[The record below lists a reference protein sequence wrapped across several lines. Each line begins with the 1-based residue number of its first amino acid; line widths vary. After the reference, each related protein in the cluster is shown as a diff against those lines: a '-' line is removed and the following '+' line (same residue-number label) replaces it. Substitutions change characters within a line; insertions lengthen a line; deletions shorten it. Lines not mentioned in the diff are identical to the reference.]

1 MNPLVTLGL
10 PTVDEDLARF
20 EPLLAESV
28 VIGDS
33 YLDQVTTHLIRAGG
47 KRLRPLL
54 AIASATGGSREASQD
69 DLLGGIAL
77 ELMHLAS
84 LYHDDVMDEAE
95 IRRNVDSVNA
105 RFGNVVAIV
114 AGDYLM
120 ARSAAIAADLGTE
133 VAGLLARTLAWLTR
147 GQVSEVRT
155 AFDVSRTVD
164 DYVEAIGG
172 KTATLMASSCR
183 VGALTAGRTPEVA
196 EALGAFGHAFG
207 MVFQIRDD
215 LLDLVAVDGQLGKP
229 TGQDLGE
236 GIYTLPVLVALDDGT
251 VGDELRSILGKP
263 LDEPEREKARCLVV
277 GTEGIELAMR
287 EGERWAAIARDHPRG
302 DPRDPAARGVRRARD
317 LAPRRGPRPAALTR
331 RQPGAVLGLRVG
343 KAITSRMFAT
353 SPSTMARRSR
363 PTPSPA
369 VGGSPYCR
377 ATR

>member
-1 MNPLVTLGL
+1 VNPLVTLGL
-10 PTVDEDLARF
+10 PSVGEDLERF

-47 KRLRPLL
+47 KRLRPML
-54 AIASATGGSREASQD
+54 AIASATGGEREASQD

-105 RFGNVVAIV
+105 RFGNLIAIV

-133 VAGLLARTLAWLTR
+133 VAGLLARTLASLTR

-155 AFDVSRTVD
+155 AFDVTRTVA

-183 VGALTAGRTPEVA
+183 VGALTGGRSDAVA
-196 EALGAFGHAFG
+196 DALGAFGHAFG

-215 LLDLVAVDGQLGKP
+215 LLDLVASDAQLGKP
-229 TGQDLGE
+229 TGQDLAE
-236 GIYTLPVLVALDDGT
+236 GIYTLPTLVALEDDG
-251 VGDELRSILGKP
+251 VGVELRSMLGRP
-263 LDEPEREKARCLVV
+263 LDEPEREKARSLVASTR
-277 GTEGIELAMR
+277 GLERAMS
-287 EGERWAAIARDHPRG
+287 EGERWADVART
-302 DPRDPAARGVRRARD
+302 ALEGVPEPQLREGFDALVTSL
-317 LAPRRGPRPAALTR
+317 LAEVPVPQR
-331 RQPGAVLGLRVG
+331 
-343 KAITSRMFAT
+343 
-353 SPSTMARRSR
+353 
-363 PTPSPA
+363 
-369 VGGSPYCR
+369 
-377 ATR
+377 

>member
-1 MNPLVTLGL
+1 VNPLVTLGL
-10 PTVDEDLARF
+10 PTVGDDLVRF

-54 AIASATGGSREASQD
+54 AIASATGGAREASQD
-69 DLLGGIAL
+69 DLLGGIAI

-133 VAGLLARTLAWLTR
+133 IAGLLARTLAFLTK
-147 GQVSEVRT
+147 GQVS
-155 AFDVSRTVD
+155 DG
-164 DYVEAIGG
+164 DYMEAIGG

-183 VGALTAGRTPEVA
+183 VGALTGGRPAGVA
-196 EALGAFGHAFG
+196 DALGAFGHAFG

-215 LLDLVAVDGQLGKP
+215 LLDLVGVDGQLGKP
-229 TGQDLGE
+229 SGQDLGE
-236 GIYTLPVLVALDDGT
+236 GIYTLPVLAALADDT
-251 VGDELRSILGKP
+251 VGPELRAMLGKP
-263 LDEPEREKARCLVV
+263 LDEPEREKARALVASTAGV
-277 GTEGIELAMR
+277 ERALV
-287 EGERWAAIARDHPRG
+287 EGERWAAVARTALDGIP
-302 DPRDPAARGVRRARD
+302 DAPLRDGLDALVTSLLAEVPAPHR
-317 LAPRRGPRPAALTR
+317 
-331 RQPGAVLGLRVG
+331 
-343 KAITSRMFAT
+343 
-353 SPSTMARRSR
+353 
-363 PTPSPA
+363 
-369 VGGSPYCR
+369 
-377 ATR
+377 